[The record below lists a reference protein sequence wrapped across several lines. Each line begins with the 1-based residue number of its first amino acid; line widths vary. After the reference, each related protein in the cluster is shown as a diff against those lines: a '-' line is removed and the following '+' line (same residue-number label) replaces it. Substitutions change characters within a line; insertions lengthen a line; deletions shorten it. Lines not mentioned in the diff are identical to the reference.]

1 VNSFHIYSVL
11 DLPKLKKFSI
21 FEAMDAKKEKYEKLR
36 EQLSQSTT
44 WPSLYMFK
52 FIVPAQ
58 NEKIAQVEGL
68 FNTEEAQIQLRQSRK
83 GNFVSFTA
91 KEMMISPEKVIE
103 RYVEAEA
110 IEGLISL

>member
-1 VNSFHIYSVL
+1 
-11 DLPKLKKFSI
+11 LPKLKKFSN
-21 FEAMDAKKEKYEKLR
+21 FEAMEDKKAKYEKLK
-36 EQLSQSTT
+36 EQLSQSTK

-68 FNTEEAQIQLRQSRK
+68 FNTKESQIQLRQSRN
-83 GNFVSFTA
+83 GNFVSITA
-91 KEMMISPEKVIE
+91 KEMMMSPDKVIE
-103 RYVEAEA
+103 RYLEAEA